1 MNKNNHLG
9 ENLKDIGILDLI
21 FFIPSCLLFSYLPC
35 DYWWQILVNLIIII
49 LTAIGLTQI
58 FYLIKSIVRKK

>member
-1 MNKNNHLG
+1 MNKNNHLD

-21 FFIPSCLLFSYLPC
+21 FFIPSCLLFSYLPS